1 MSGTSSV
8 NKVIQQHHEMMTSL
22 SAPAQEK
29 PRARITKGKGRS
41 SSWQVDRAG
50 CRPPSNIRPGS
61 VAKNCPGATPAFTQ
75 FALGDLEALTC
86 LGQRNIQWGFFY
98 FVLFFH
104 FLEERLPIARI
115 KIECEL
121 CHRNP
126 VQSKHAYIL
135 QWPWGDR
142 ADKQNLKVI
151 ITLLELTLQK
161 ASSWPLSRLV
171 IFL

>member
-75 FALGDLEALTC
+75 FALGDLEAFMC
-86 LGQRNIQWGFFY
+86 SGQQNI
-98 FVLFFH
+98 
-104 FLEERLPIARI
+104 E
-115 KIECEL
+115 
-121 CHRNP
+121 
-126 VQSKHAYIL
+126 
-135 QWPWGDR
+135 
-142 ADKQNLKVI
+142 
-151 ITLLELTLQK
+151 
-161 ASSWPLSRLV
+161 
-171 IFL
+171 